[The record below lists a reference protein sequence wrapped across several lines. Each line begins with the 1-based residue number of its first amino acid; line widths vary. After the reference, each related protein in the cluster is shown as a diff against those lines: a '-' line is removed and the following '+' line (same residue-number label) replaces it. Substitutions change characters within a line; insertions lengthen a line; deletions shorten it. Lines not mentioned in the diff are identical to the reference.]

1 MFRIKMINSNM
12 RCIEIG
18 YTEEKNE
25 IDHMINSNMR
35 CIEIFSLFPD
45 RLDASD
51 KQ

>member
-35 CIEIFSLFPD
+35 CIEILLLILKKPYVI
-45 RLDASD
+45 D